1 MHWRLNSGAAPAK
14 LSNLFNIE
22 VASPFQYFG
31 DQCCIESLGKLPP
44 KGLGYYIVNVSAI
57 SPNSLLGLPGATAA
71 NTGSSNI
78 TTRRAGTT
86 RRGGGRSQHT
96 GRAATPAT
104 GFHRLFLCFSFF
116 GGGVWRPV
124 APVAGLPPCV
134 LTRPRGTNA
143 RGAGPGCGG
152 RRQHTEGSL
161 QRRTTDRPPSSPE
174 QRTRESLAERRLRTL
189 WRPVEPAEVPASPH
203 QSQRATA
210 GGAVWASSA
219 DAARLR
225 RRGSGCSAAR
235 RSQGAP
241 RAARAQGLVAGGWR
255 LLLGSIYKV

>member
-1 MHWRLNSGAAPAK
+1 M
-14 LSNLFNIE
+14 
-22 VASPFQYFG
+22 
-31 DQCCIESLGKLPP
+31 
-44 KGLGYYIVNVSAI
+44 VNVSAI
-57 SPNSLLGLPGATAA
+57 SPNSLPRLPGATAA
-71 NTGSSNI
+71 NTGRSN
-78 TTRRAGTT
+78 TN
-86 RRGGGRSQHT
+86 T

-134 LTRPRGTNA
+134 LTRSRGTNA
-143 RGAGPGCGG
+143 RGAETGCGG

-174 QRTRESLAERRLRTL
+174 QRTRESLAERCVRTL

-210 GGAVWASSA
+210 SGAVRASLA

-241 RAARAQGLVAGGWR
+241 PAARAQGLAAGICR
-255 LLLGSIYKV
+255 LLF